1 MGKKS
6 ISSTSIEK
14 FISGISPLI
23 IDTVGVEKSL
33 RAWLI
38 EMGVEISDIN
48 TLRERIRENLK
59 NNPDYFEGFPSLIDM
74 IKAKRQADDS

>member
-6 ISSTSIEK
+6 ISSVSIEK

-38 EMGVEISDIN
+38 EMGVEISDIK
-48 TLRERIRENLK
+48 TLRATIGENLK
-59 NNPDYFEGFPSLIDM
+59 NNPDYFEEFPSLIDM
-74 IKAKRQADDS
+74 IKAKRQADGS